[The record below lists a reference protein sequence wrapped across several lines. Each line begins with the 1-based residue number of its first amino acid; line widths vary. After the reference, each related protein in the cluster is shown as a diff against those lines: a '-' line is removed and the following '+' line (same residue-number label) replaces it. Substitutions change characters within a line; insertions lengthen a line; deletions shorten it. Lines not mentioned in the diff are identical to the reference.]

1 MRAASPPDARIC
13 LAILRAD
20 PHSGEWGEVHKH
32 AAYDALLGGAEDDP
46 VRTRRVAE
54 LTRNVTVA
62 FDGGAPHTWS
72 PSWDS
77 TRTLTLMPLP
87 PGHVVVEGAIATA
100 ATLSEDQLFR
110 QLLNSAPD
118 AMVIV
123 NARGLIERVN
133 VRAEQVFGHQ
143 RTEMIGQPV
152 EMLIPQRFRHAH
164 QGHRAGFFG
173 TPHTRMMGSGLE
185 LFGLHK
191 DGHEFPVEVSLGP
204 LDAPGGMLVSAAIRD
219 ITERKAVEREIRD
232 LNRNLEARVEERTA
246 ELLRSEERFHEALDG
261 MMEGVQLIDHEWRYT
276 YMNDAAVEQSLYA
289 REELIGRTMMERY
302 PGIEHTHMFTVLKQ
316 CVEDGQQRVLE
327 NHFRFPNGEEGV
339 FELRIRPTQ
348 DRLFILS
355 TDISARK
362 RAEKAVQQQS
372 ERLRRQNE
380 ELEQFAYIASHDL
393 QEPLRMVTSYVEL
406 IERRYADKLDAD
418 AHEFIAFAVDGTRRM
433 KRLIQDL
440 LMFSRAG
447 RDVQYAPVDLNV
459 VFEEVCRNLQ
469 EAIAAQGATVTA
481 DPLPVLP
488 AVRTGMVQLFQN
500 LISNAIK
507 FSRQGVPPVVHITA
521 KDEGHEWMLSFT
533 DNGIGIDMRFAEQVF
548 APFKRLQAS
557 GPFTGSGIGLAVAK
571 KVVMGHEGRITITSK
586 PGEGTSFIV
595 SLPKHPH

>member
-1 MRAASPPDARIC
+1 M
-13 LAILRAD
+13 
-20 PHSGEWGEVHKH
+20 V
-32 AAYDALLGGAEDDP
+32 
-46 VRTRRVAE
+46 
-54 LTRNVTVA
+54 
-62 FDGGAPHTWS
+62 
-72 PSWDS
+72 PS
-77 TRTLTLMPLP
+77 P
-87 PGHVVVEGAIATA
+87 PGHVIVQDEAIPTTTVVV
-100 ATLSEDQLFR
+100 DQLLE
-110 QLLNSAPD
+110 QLLDTAPD

-123 NARGLIERVN
+123 NAQGRIERVN
-133 VRAEQVFGHQ
+133 VRAEQVFGH
-143 RTEMIGQPV
+143 RRGELIGRPV
-152 EMLIPQRFRHAH
+152 EILVPERFRHAH
-164 QGHRAGFFG
+164 QGHRTGFFG
-173 TPHTRMMGSGLE
+173 SPHTRMMGSGLE

-191 DGHEFPVEVSLGP
+191 EGHEFPVEVSLGP
-204 LDAPGGMLVSAAIRD
+204 LQTPDGMLVSAAIRD
-219 ITERKAVEREIRD
+219 ATDRKQVEREIRD

-276 YMNDAAVEQSLYA
+276 YLNDAAVEQSLYP
-289 REELIGRTMMERY
+289 REQLIGRTMMECY
-302 PGIEHTHMFTVLKQ
+302 PGIEHTPMFATLRQ
-316 CVEDGQQRVLE
+316 CVQDGRQRVLE
-327 NHFRFPNGEEGV
+327 NVFRFPNGQEGV

-362 RAEKAVQQQS
+362 RAERAVQQQS

-406 IERRYADKLDAD
+406 IERRYADKLDTD

-447 RDVQYAPVDLNV
+447 REVERLPVDLGV
-459 VFEEVCRNLQ
+459 VFAEVCSNLQ
-469 EAIAAQGATVTA
+469 EAITAQQATVTA
-481 DPLPVLP
+481 DALPVLP

-507 FSRQGVPPVVHITA
+507 FHRPDVPPVVHIGVA
-521 KDEGHEWMLSFT
+521 DDGHEWTITFT
-533 DNGIGIDMRFAEQVF
+533 DNGIGIDMRFADQVF

-571 KVVMGHEGRITITSK
+571 KVVVAHDGRITIRST